1 MSFLKTPYLAYNYN
15 SLILP
20 RLNYCISILAWEY
33 DSKQIYKLEQRAI
46 RIISKRKLYS
56 HSDLIKKNLKWK
68 IRRRDIMWMILSCS
82 DNHWFCPKNHRLFS
96 LQIAKSTH
104 SGQIQVCPPQSDA
117 YITPM
122 LNTLNESQHINSN
135 QDTLF
140 QFLYTIWTKIY
151 LRCYMKQN

>member
-20 RLNYCISILAWEY
+20 RLNYCISILAWEF
-33 DSKQIYKLEQRAI
+33 DSKQIYKLEQKAI

-68 IRRRDIMWMILSCS
+68 IRRRDIMLMILSCS

-104 SGQIQVCPPQSDA
+104 SGQKFVHPKVMHILHRCSIPKWITA
-117 YITPM
+117 YQLKPGYFISISSHNMNENIFTM
-122 LNTLNESQHINSN
+122 L
-135 QDTLF
+135 
-140 QFLYTIWTKIY
+140 
-151 LRCYMKQN
+151 